1 MKNFLL
7 LLLLLSLVWWCGS
20 CARPRIVVPEAV
32 PPEVA
37 APEEAPECDV
47 SKLRAEL
54 LHCEDELK
62 NATGERT
69 NCLVHVARL
78 AYLLGELSPKDEK
91 LQYFEKGKGY
101 GETLARE
108 QPAWA
113 DGHYWLGMNLCGLA
127 EIGGARRG
135 LKLLPDI
142 IEEMERT
149 LGVNPAYEQAG
160 AHRVLGRIYYE
171 CPGWPISVGNIH
183 ESLEHL
189 SKAVALAP
197 DNSTNHLF
205 LAETLLKLGKKAEA
219 HRELEQVLK
228 ATRHAH
234 CPQQLEEDRQKA
246 RRLLGENWG
255 ELSSPTTS
263 HQGASV
269 R

>member
-1 MKNFLL
+1 
-7 LLLLLSLVWWCGS
+7 V
-20 CARPRIVVPEAV
+20 A
-32 PPEVA
+32 PEVA

-54 LHCEDELK
+54 LCCEDELK

-69 NCLVHVARL
+69 NCLIRVARL
-78 AYLLGELSPKDEK
+78 AYLLGELSPKAEK
-91 LQYFEKGKGY
+91 LQYYEKGKGY

-127 EIGGARRG
+127 EIGGPRRG
-135 LKLLPDI
+135 LKLVSQI
-142 IEEMERT
+142 IEEMEDT
-149 LGVNPAYEQAG
+149 IGVNPAYEQAG

-171 CPGWPISVGNIH
+171 CPGWPLSVGNIH

-205 LAETLLKLGKKAEA
+205 LAETLLRLGKKEEA
-219 HRELEQVLK
+219 RQELEQVLK

-234 CPQQLEEDRQKA
+234 CPQHLEEDRQAA
-246 RRLLGENWG
+246 RQLLRENWS
-255 ELSSPTTS
+255 ELSSPNTTS
-263 HQGASV
+263 QGASV